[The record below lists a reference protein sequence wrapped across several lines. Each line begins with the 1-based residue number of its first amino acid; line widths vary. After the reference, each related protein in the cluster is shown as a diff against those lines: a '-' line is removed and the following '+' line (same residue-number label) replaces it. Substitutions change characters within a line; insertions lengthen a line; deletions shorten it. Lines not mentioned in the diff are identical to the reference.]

1 MNEAIY
7 DEDDKL
13 FGYLCLKVVEDINH
27 INLLCDKID
36 LFNHVYKQFG
46 LSAGTY
52 YADGE
57 FSRIW
62 KIDHEGIAAVKLF
75 GCKYIEG
82 VDECIQSK

>member
-1 MNEAIY
+1 MTEPIY
-7 DEDDKL
+7 DEDDEL
-13 FGYLCLKVVEDINH
+13 FGHLSVEVNEDINH

-36 LFNHVYKQFG
+36 LFNEVYRQFG

-62 KIDHEGIAAVKLF
+62 RINHEGIAAVRLF

-82 VDECIQSK
+82 VDK

>member
-1 MNEAIY
+1 MTEPIY
-7 DEDDKL
+7 DEDDEL
-13 FGYLCLKVVEDINH
+13 FGYLSVKVNEDVNH
-27 INLLCDKID
+27 IQLICDKID
-36 LFNHVYKQFG
+36 LFNEVYTQFG

-57 FSRIW
+57 FSKIW

-82 VDECIQSK
+82 VDK

>member
-1 MNEAIY
+1 MTEAIY

-27 INLLCDKID
+27 IQLICDKID
-36 LFNHVYKQFG
+36 LFDGVYRQFG